1 MGSADLGL
9 DMALVALSVA
19 FPAGA
24 APVTAHLGGWFT
36 RSERPLRTALALAL
50 GVHGL
55 AGRAAEQII
64 WDQVGESVRWVRR
77 SRKFTAYVPSDSPF
91 PKPDQEPY
99 INSPVPEAI
108 QVAGR
113 LRAGAEEQTSDFAS
127 VFSFLITLMESG
139 GHLIEGP
146 ADADLT
152 QAPQIDH
159 SQAPRPTAAIYGK
172 NVPNG
177 GYTFAC
183 LTQTNYAP

>member
-1 MGSADLGL
+1 MEAAGVHRRCAAPHPRPATSSSIDRPVLVAALIAVCVGRHRPGCPRRGPAVRRAAAGPVGVRGPGL
-9 DMALVALSVA
+9 D
-19 FPAGA
+19 P
-24 APVTAHLGGWFT
+24 
-36 RSERPLRTALALAL
+36 ALALAL

-91 PKPDQEPY
+91 PKSDQEPY

-113 LRAGAEEQTSDFAS
+113 LRAGAEEQTSDLPS

-139 GHLIEGP
+139 GHLIE
-146 ADADLT
+146 
-152 QAPQIDH
+152 
-159 SQAPRPTAAIYGK
+159 RPH
-172 NVPNG
+172 
-177 GYTFAC
+177 
-183 LTQTNYAP
+183 

>member
-1 MGSADLGL
+1 MPRSSPFASAGTARAVRDAVRPYVGQLLGLWGSADLGL

-24 APVTAHLGGWFT
+24 APVTAHLGDWFA
-36 RSERPLRTALALAL
+36 RSEPPLRTALALAL

-99 INSPVPEAI
+99 INSPVPEA
-108 QVAGR
+108 R
-113 LRAGAEEQTSDFAS
+113 SR
-127 VFSFLITLMESG
+127 
-139 GHLIEGP
+139 
-146 ADADLT
+146 
-152 QAPQIDH
+152 
-159 SQAPRPTAAIYGK
+159 
-172 NVPNG
+172 
-177 GYTFAC
+177 
-183 LTQTNYAP
+183 

>member
-1 MGSADLGL
+1 MPRSSPFASAGTARAARDAVRPYVGQLLGLWGSADLGL

-24 APVTAHLGGWFT
+24 APVTAHLGGWFA
-36 RSERPLRTALALAL
+36 RSEPPLRTALALAL

-99 INSPVPEAI
+99 INTLAADGQIIFIGQGRVPAPGRGRCHSRQARISIPHGVYLASSPE
-108 QVAGR
+108 R
-113 LRAGAEEQTSDFAS
+113 
-127 VFSFLITLMESG
+127 
-139 GHLIEGP
+139 
-146 ADADLT
+146 
-152 QAPQIDH
+152 
-159 SQAPRPTAAIYGK
+159 
-172 NVPNG
+172 
-177 GYTFAC
+177 
-183 LTQTNYAP
+183 

>member
-1 MGSADLGL
+1 MIALPDRSMPIKGPRAYVPGGEMDWSNLILGRHRL
-9 DMALVALSVA
+9 ALVALSVA

-24 APVTAHLGGWFT
+24 APVTAHLGGWFA
-36 RSERPLRTALALAL
+36 RSEPPLRTALALAL

-113 LRAGAEEQTSDFAS
+113 LRAGAEEQASDFA
-127 VFSFLITLMESG
+127 
-139 GHLIEGP
+139 
-146 ADADLT
+146 
-152 QAPQIDH
+152 
-159 SQAPRPTAAIYGK
+159 
-172 NVPNG
+172 
-177 GYTFAC
+177 
-183 LTQTNYAP
+183 

>member
-24 APVTAHLGGWFT
+24 APVTAHLGGWFA
-36 RSERPLRTALALAL
+36 RSEPPLRTALALAL

-55 AGRAAEQII
+55 AGRAAEQMI

-139 GHLIEGP
+139 GHLIE
-146 ADADLT
+146 
-152 QAPQIDH
+152 
-159 SQAPRPTAAIYGK
+159 RPS
-172 NVPNG
+172 
-177 GYTFAC
+177 
-183 LTQTNYAP
+183 